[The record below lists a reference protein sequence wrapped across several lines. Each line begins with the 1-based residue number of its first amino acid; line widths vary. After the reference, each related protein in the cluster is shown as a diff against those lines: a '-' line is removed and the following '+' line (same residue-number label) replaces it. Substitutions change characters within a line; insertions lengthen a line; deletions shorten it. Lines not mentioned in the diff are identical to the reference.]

1 MSDSDNYFSDSE
13 KSNNEEDLL
22 ENGLD
27 EMEEYEMD
35 EETLRII
42 YDSARNRN
50 KESSSFEVQQDSSIK
65 KKKKKVREVK
75 NKSLSLFEYQQKVED
90 EKPKKWKS
98 KRFNE
103 KKEELGIVKIT
114 RPIKREFNPRL
125 PIPTYETFRKKGD
138 EYEDIDV
145 NDGEMF
151 PELSPTA
158 GVNIDV

>member
-1 MSDSDNYFSDSE
+1 MSDSDNYFSDSD

-75 NKSLSLFEYQQKVED
+75 NKSLSLFEYQQKLED

-114 RPIKREFNPRL
+114 RPKKRQFNPKL
-125 PIPTYETFRKKGD
+125 PIPTYETFRKKSD
-138 EYEDIDV
+138 ENEDIDV
-145 NDGEMF
+145 DDNEMF
-151 PELSPTA
+151 PELSPTS
-158 GVNIDV
+158 GVNIEV